1 MLLLWALPL
10 GILLGYLRGGRLAN
24 LARLELRGTGL
35 VLAALVIQLLIFPL
49 PLPGREGPLLAL
61 SKGATAALHLASYA
75 LLAAFVALNRKE
87 RGLLLMGLG
96 MLLNV
101 VVIAANGGYMPTYPE
116 LLAAAGRL
124 EAAQKLKAMGTYA
137 NNVCINCEG
146 VSARLTF
153 LGDVFYVP
161 AGVPFANVFSLGDVL
176 LAVGLIA
183 LLQAKMRGPRN
194 AGAG

>member
-24 LARLELRGTGL
+24 LARLELRGAGL
-35 VLAALVIQLLIFPL
+35 VFVALVIQLLIFPL

-75 LLAAFVALNRKE
+75 LLAAFVALNHKE
-87 RGLLLMGLG
+87 R
-96 MLLNV
+96 
-101 VVIAANGGYMPTYPE
+101 
-116 LLAAAGRL
+116 
-124 EAAQKLKAMGTYA
+124 
-137 NNVCINCEG
+137 CINCEG
-146 VSARLTF
+146 VEARLTF

-161 AGVPFANVFSLGDVL
+161 AWVPFANVFSLGDVL

-183 LLQAKMRGPRN
+183 LLQAKMRGPRDATS
-194 AGAG
+194 AGESEASAG